1 MQAHQ
6 HYTNYYTPLIRTHIH
21 NRLMSLCLRLPGW
34 AGNRRNIRPLP
45 PILIIRHPSS
55 TSSIYSNPW
64 HPPCSI
70 CMLDSPFPQPLSTSF
85 LVFLLVWDPLLHTP
99 YISSP
104 SLFFFLTHAHA
115 NAASFAVIPM
125 LCHLCSSSEA
135 FSSQTDGQTR
145 IITSTTTLA
154 V

>member
-21 NRLMSLCLRLPGW
+21 NRLMALCPRLPGW

-64 HPPCSI
+64 HPPFQFACLI
-70 CMLDSPFPQPLSTSF
+70 VLFHNLCPVLFGLPLGLGPSTSYSIHF
-85 LVFLLVWDPLLHTP
+85 F
-99 YISSP
+99 SQ
-104 SLFFFLTHAHA
+104 SLFFLTHAYA